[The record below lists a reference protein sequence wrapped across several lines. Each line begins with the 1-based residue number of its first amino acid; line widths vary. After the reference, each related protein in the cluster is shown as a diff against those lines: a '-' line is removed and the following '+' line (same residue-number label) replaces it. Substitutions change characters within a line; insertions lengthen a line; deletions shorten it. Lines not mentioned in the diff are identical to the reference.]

1 MCGLSKPTHLEGRSL
16 TPQLQ
21 NVDTERPPVITTFF
35 ENNHAV
41 RSARWRYI
49 RYSTGDEELYDHNS
63 DAHEWRN
70 LADDSKHAAV
80 IKELSQH
87 LPKVNARTAPGSS
100 GLGSRAED
108 RHLFGNV
115 K

>member
-1 MCGLSKPTHLEGRSL
+1 M
-16 TPQLQ
+16 
-21 NVDTERPPVITTFF
+21 TTFF

-41 RSARWRYI
+41 RSRRWRYV

-63 DAHEWRN
+63 DPHEWHN
-70 LADDSKHAAV
+70 LASKPEHTDI

-87 LPKVNARTAPGSS
+87 LPTVNVKTAPGSS
-100 GLGSRAED
+100 GLGSREED
-108 RHLFGNV
+108 RHLFRNV